1 MVLFVGQSMSMTR
14 LRVRLHIP
22 QFYLQEPIISQ
33 MISRY
38 QLTVNI
44 TGAELDK
51 NTNEQGCFDLELE
64 GSMSHINSCLTYLES
79 LNLKIL
85 GKSSPDGDSWHC

>member
-1 MVLFVGQSMSMTR
+1 MVLFVGKSSSMAQ

-51 NTNEQGCFDLELE
+51 NTNKQGCFDLELQ
-64 GSMSHINSCLTYLES
+64 GCMSHISNCLNYLES
-79 LNLKIL
+79 LNLKIV
-85 GKSSPDGDSWHC
+85 GKLNTDGDSWHC

>member
-22 QFYLQEPIISQ
+22 QFYLREPIISQ
-33 MISRY
+33 IISRY
-38 QLTVNI
+38 KLTVNI

-51 NTNEQGCFDLELE
+51 NTNEQGCFDLELG
-64 GSMSHINSCLTYLES
+64 GSMSHINSCLNYLES
-79 LNLKIL
+79 LNLQIL
-85 GKSSPDGDSWHC
+85 GKPNTDGDSWHC